1 MKEKELVKF
10 IFDNQHCFNDKG
22 LTLIARELAALAL
35 IKHAEK
41 RLNNKENEESENE

>member
-41 RLNNKENEESENE
+41 RLETKKEESKND